1 MENFVERV
9 SRRKLKSLLHGK
21 AWPQYNY
28 NQHANSPRGENFY
41 AGSKRKP
48 ENSSNTRG
56 HSQILSKP
64 RSSRNFNFNN
74 IRGRRLRG
82 RLYNTATGEV
92 EEESPFILPRRARI
106 PHFLMEPIII
116 PSPTEVEENPPD
128 TFLRRFG
135 PAPLLWLLNLLYLL
149 FGRLAEYITD
159 ELEEMVG
166 SP

>member
-1 MENFVERV
+1 MKPNFELKTMENFVERV

-21 AWPQYNY
+21 ATIQLQP
-28 NQHANSPRGENFY
+28 
-41 AGSKRKP
+41 GSKRKP

-92 EEESPFILPRRARI
+92 EEDSPFILRRRG
-106 PHFLMEPIII
+106 
-116 PSPTEVEENPPD
+116 STDEVEEVHPL
-128 TFLRRFG
+128 FLDVPSRPFQELDEARFF
-135 PAPLLWLLNLLYLL
+135 ALLLYIFTVILVLLLWLIPHLY
-149 FGRLAEYITD
+149 
-159 ELEEMVG
+159 
-166 SP
+166 